1 MGAPQAAQDM
11 LRFKVP
17 SPSDVRLAAVQM
29 TRPLYAQLLGQR
41 FYPPKPFERVKWMQG
56 AVEGTPDWKHRD
68 VGMKLVCRTLPE
80 YCPELMIAQM
90 CGFEML
96 YQDTKSQLKTTSLN
110 RNVSHRYA
118 YHSRFNNDPYLLY
131 RYRT

>member
-1 MGAPQAAQDM
+1 MGASQAAQDM

-17 SPSDVRLAAVQM
+17 SASDARLAAVQM

-56 AVEGTPDWKHRD
+56 AVEGTADWKHRD
-68 VGMKLVCRTLPE
+68 VGMKLVCRALVS
-80 YCPELMIAQM
+80 YCSELMIDQM

-110 RNVSHRYA
+110 RNVSQHIPITLA
-118 YHSRFNNDPYLLY
+118 SIMILICLY